1 MCCKSIGLR
10 VGLQLFLFC
19 KVLAFCLVVFVVEL
33 CFGVAPNGL
42 PLAAVGDFGEL
53 HCQPS
58 TNVDA
63 RQNVQL
69 TTSPAFLQNR
79 CACCT
84 TQIYKNL
91 YKNWIFRKFKYAR
104 KEEFY
109 APIICFGQ
117 FVGFGS
123 RG

>member
-1 MCCKSIGLR
+1 MVSYNVSGLCD
-10 VGLQLFLFC
+10 GGAIEAQIFN
-19 KVLAFCLVVFVVEL
+19 FVQKLNRRTAVEL
-33 CFGVAPNGL
+33 CSYAPL
-42 PLAAVGDFGEL
+42 
-53 HCQPS
+53 
-58 TNVDA
+58 
-63 RQNVQL
+63 
-69 TTSPAFLQNR
+69 LQNP

-109 APIICFGQ
+109 ATIICFGQ
-117 FVGFGS
+117 FIRPSS

>member
-1 MCCKSIGLR
+1 MCSKSIGLR

-69 TTSPAFLQNR
+69 TTEPAFLQNR

-109 APIICFGQ
+109 ATIICFGQ
-117 FVGFGS
+117 FIRPSS

>member
-69 TTSPAFLQNR
+69 TTEPAFAKPMCLLHNSNIQ
-79 CACCT
+79 
-84 TQIYKNL
+84 
-91 YKNWIFRKFKYAR
+91 KF
-104 KEEFY
+104 
-109 APIICFGQ
+109 
-117 FVGFGS
+117 V
-123 RG
+123 

>member
-69 TTSPAFLQNR
+69 TTEPAFLQNR

-109 APIICFGQ
+109 APIICFG
-117 FVGFGS
+117 
-123 RG
+123 

>member
-91 YKNWIFRKFKYAR
+91 YKNWIFRKFKYER

-109 APIICFGQ
+109 ATIICFGQ
-117 FVGFGS
+117 FIRPSS

>member
-69 TTSPAFLQNR
+69 TTEPAFLQNR

-91 YKNWIFRKFKYAR
+91 YKNGIFRKFMYAR

-109 APIICFGQ
+109 TTIICFGQ
-117 FVGFGS
+117 FIRPSS